1 MTDTHTQPLLL
12 DGQGCK
18 PIHPLRNNIP
28 YIFQITAVQCTSE
41 PGDQLYNGQQDIL
54 VQPGFSFV
62 PPLNREREL
71 GMITLA
77 VTCSHHH
84 CHCCQPPEIFS
95 QENLHTVLFLH
106 TFLVAQQ
113 LKANK
118 LNFIK
123 VLRNSCTDPYLF
135 LFVYL
140 FSRSLTVSCF
150 PSTAVGVASLYFC
163 TVITAALLTANSDLH
178 LKLTFLI

>member
-123 VLRNSCTDPYLF
+123 PSALSKPNSTKIARHPVHSPY
-135 LFVYL
+135 VGGEY
-140 FSRSLTVSCF
+140 SLTR
-150 PSTAVGVASLYFC
+150 STISSKRVLSY
-163 TVITAALLTANSDLH
+163 
-178 LKLTFLI
+178 LKGNGSKRVLSY